1 VGQRD
6 VAQSKCK
13 QHRPGR
19 GVVERAPDVSGTIS
33 TTPIFFALAKIL
45 SGVCSFSTRRTTR
58 PALNPSHIV
67 LETGDL
73 SGRVMNRHKN
83 QVWKVKGKDMMMKRI
98 SVIACGLAMTA
109 SSLAAR
115 AEGDKAKVVERLT
128 QASSVIQQIM
138 ATPDK
143 SIPSS
148 ILAGAS
154 CVVVVPSYK
163 KAAFVV
169 GGQYGQGVATC
180 RTPRGWSAPVCV
192 QMAGGSVGFQIGGQ
206 ATDLVMIAMNQQGL
220 QDMLKNKFKLGAD
233 AAASAGPVGRNAAAG
248 TDWKLNAEFLT
259 YSRSKG
265 LFAGINLD
273 GTVVSQNQDD
283 TRALYG
289 ADIPFE
295 TILKGNTPTPPEA
308 APFVRTVA
316 RYFVR
321 AKAADKD

>member
-1 VGQRD
+1 MVCGD
-6 VAQSKCK
+6 
-13 QHRPGR
+13 
-19 GVVERAPDVSGTIS
+19 
-33 TTPIFFALAKIL
+33 TTLIWFI
-45 SGVCSFSTRRTTR
+45 
-58 PALNPSHIV
+58 PSHSV
-67 LETGDL
+67 GMREF
-73 SGRVMNRHKN
+73 RVCFSFPKKFRNR
-83 QVWKVKGKDMMMKRI
+83 KVKGMTMKMIKRMSTI
-98 SVIACGLAMTA
+98 VCGLAMVAA
-109 SSLAAR
+109 SMSAH
-115 AEGDKAKVVERLT
+115 AEGDKAKVAERLN
-128 QASSVIQQIM
+128 QASEVIRQIM

-143 SIPSS
+143 AIPGS

-154 CVVVVPSYK
+154 CVVVIPSYK

-169 GGQYGQGVATC
+169 GAQYGQGVATC
-180 RTPRGWSAPVCV
+180 RTQNGKWSAPVCV
-192 QMAGGSVGFQIGGQ
+192 QMAGGSFGFQIGGQ

-289 ADIPFE
+289 ADIPFD
-295 TILKGNTPTPPEA
+295 TILHGSQATPAEA
-308 APFVRTVA
+308 LPFVRTVA
-316 RYFVR
+316 RYFVI
-321 AKAADKD
+321 AKNR